1 MNGIIIV
8 FFSMYL
14 LPVNTD
20 SRKMVMANFI
30 YYQKGL
36 LTEFYVSMF

>member
-1 MNGIIIV
+1 MNGILID
-8 FFSMYL
+8 FFLIYL
-14 LPVNTD
+14 LPVSTD